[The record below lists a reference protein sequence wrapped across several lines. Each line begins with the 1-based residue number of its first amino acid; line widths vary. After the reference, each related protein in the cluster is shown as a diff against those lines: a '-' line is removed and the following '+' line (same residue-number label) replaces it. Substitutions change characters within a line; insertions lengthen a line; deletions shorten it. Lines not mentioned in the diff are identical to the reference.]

1 MRGTKKDYYEILGV
15 PRNATKEQ
23 IDAAF
28 AKLAMKWHPDRVPPE
43 KKEEAER
50 KFKEI
55 SEAYSVLSD
64 PEKRRLYDM
73 GMDPEGG
80 VPGGGAAYDFMHMDL
95 EEILRN
101 VFGEGFGFGDFGF
114 GDFFENVFGRRR
126 GREPRERPEDL
137 DIHLEVELSVPEM
150 VMGTTR
156 RVRYRRKVRCHR
168 CGGEGILNPR
178 TCQVCGGTGRV
189 RQHRRSFFGVMVV
202 ERPCPNCGG
211 TGISGETCPVC
222 GGSGY
227 EVEEVEREVTIPAGV
242 LPGQKVVY
250 RNAGHVGRSGTG
262 RLVLHVKERPDPRY
276 ERKGRDVV
284 LTVDLSPARAVLG
297 GEVEITDP
305 RGERVKVRV
314 PQGVQYGEVFARLKG
329 RGIPDPKGGKG
340 GDLLVK
346 ARIKVPTKL
355 SREQRKLY
363 ERLLEIEEQ
372 P

>member
-80 VPGGGAAYDFMHMDL
+80 VPGGGATYDFYNMGLD
-95 EEILRN
+95 EIFERI
-101 VFGEGFGFGDFGF
+101 FGENFGGFRFEDLINEMFGG
-114 GDFFENVFGRRR
+114 GRRR
-126 GREPRERPEDL
+126 RRKRTVEEDL
-137 DIHLEVELSVPEM
+137 DVHVEVSLSVPEM
-150 VMGTTR
+150 VAGTSR
-156 RVRYRRKVRCHR
+156 RVRYRRRIRCRR
-168 CGGEGILNPR
+168 CGGEGILNPE
-178 TCQVCGGTGRV
+178 TCRVCGGTGRV
-189 RQHRRSFFGVMVV
+189 RRHQRSFFGVMVV
-202 ERPCPNCGG
+202 ESPCPNCGG

-227 EVEEVEREVTIPAGV
+227 EVEEVERELEIPAGV
-242 LPGQKVVY
+242 LPGQRVVY

-262 RLVLHVKERPDPRY
+262 KLVIHVREKPDPKY
-276 ERKGRDVV
+276 ERKDRDVV
-284 LTVDLSPARAVLG
+284 LTVVLSPARAVLG

-305 RGERVKVRV
+305 RGDRVRVRV
-314 PQGVQYGEVFARLKG
+314 PQGTQHGEVFARLKG
-329 RGIPDPKGGKG
+329 RGIPDPKGGEG